1 MKNLRL
7 LALIILMGMVCVGAS
22 AQIGYQV
29 ALLNSATGEARANE
43 RVTVNISLSN
53 SANEVFYE
61 ETKQATTN
69 DFGVL
74 SLTIGNENTF
84 SQVDFSK
91 LPFFISVTVNDVLV
105 GRTQVLTV
113 PIAEAS
119 KKLVPVAKE
128 KIVGRQWVILGG
140 DIITFYE
147 DGTGHWLKSEDTGY
161 DFEYEIDGN
170 TIYCYIDD
178 INEYLKS
185 SRNLILRYYKNK
197 IYQVSKE

>member
-43 RVTVNISLSN
+43 CVTVNISLSN

-128 KIVGRQWVILGG
+128 KIVGQWVIKGNK
-140 DIITFYE
+140 IIILYE
-147 DGTGHWLKSEDTGY
+147 DGTGHFLQNEETCY
-161 DFEYEIDGN
+161 NFEYEIDGN
-170 TIYCYIDD
+170 TIYCYFDGT
-178 INEYLKS
+178 YQS
-185 SRNLILRYYKNK
+185 NLILRYYKNK
-197 IYQVSKE
+197 IHKISKE

>member
-1 MKNLRL
+1 MKTLRL

-53 SANEVFYE
+53 SANKVFYE

-128 KIVGRQWVILGG
+128 KIVGQWVIKGNR
-140 DIITFYE
+140 IIIFYE
-147 DGTGHWLKSEDTGY
+147 DGTGHLLKSD
-161 DFEYEIDGN
+161 DSCDNFEYEIDGN
-170 TIYCYIDD
+170 TIYCYFDGTYD
-178 INEYLKS
+178 S
-185 SRNLILRYYKNK
+185 NLILRYYKNK
-197 IYQVSKE
+197 IHKISKE

>member
-43 RVTVNISLSN
+43 CVTVNISLSN

-128 KIVGRQWVILGG
+128 KIVGQWVILGNN
-140 DIITFYE
+140 IITFYE
-147 DGTGHWLKSEDTGY
+147 NGTGHWLKNEDTGY
-161 DFEYEIDGN
+161 NFEYEIDGN
-170 TIYCYIDD
+170 TIYCYIDGYAGTA
-178 INEYLKS
+178 N
-185 SRNLILRYYKNK
+185 RNLILRYYKNK

>member
-128 KIVGRQWVILGG
+128 KIVGRQWVIRENSNM
-140 DIITFYE
+140 IIIFYE
-147 DGTGHWLKSEDTGY
+147 DGTGHYLQSEDTCY
-161 DFEYEIDGN
+161 NFEYEIDGN
-170 TIYCYIDD
+170 TIYCYFDGT
-178 INEYLKS
+178 YQS
-185 SRNLILRYYKNK
+185 NLILRYYKNK
-197 IYQVSKE
+197 IHKISKE

>member
-1 MKNLRL
+1 MKTLRL

-61 ETKQATTN
+61 EAKQATTN

-128 KIVGRQWVILGG
+128 KIVGQWVILGNN
-140 DIITFYE
+140 IITFYE
-147 DGTGHWLKSEDTGY
+147 NGTGHWLKSEDIGY
-161 DFEYEIDGN
+161 NFEYEIDGN
-170 TIYCYIDD
+170 TIYCYIDGYGGTGS
-178 INEYLKS
+178 N
-185 SRNLILRYYKNK
+185 RNLILRYYKNK

>member
-1 MKNLRL
+1 
-7 LALIILMGMVCVGAS
+7 MGMVCVGAS

-43 RVTVNISLSN
+43 CVTVNISLSN

-128 KIVGRQWVILGG
+128 KIVGQWVILGNN
-140 DIITFYE
+140 IITFYE
-147 DGTGHWLKSEDTGY
+147 NGTGHWLKNEDIGY
-161 DFEYEIDGN
+161 NFEYEIDGN
-170 TIYCYIDD
+170 TIYCYIDGYEGYA
-178 INEYLKS
+178 N
-185 SRNLILRYYKNK
+185 RNLILRYYKNK

>member
-1 MKNLRL
+1 MKTLRL

-128 KIVGRQWVILGG
+128 KIVGRQWVIKG
-140 DIITFYE
+140 DNDKIIIFYE
-147 DGTGHWLKSEDTGY
+147 DGTGHSLQSEDTWY
-161 DFEYEIDGN
+161 NFEYEIDGN
-170 TIYCYIDD
+170 TIYCYFDRTS
-178 INEYLKS
+178 K
-185 SRNLILRYYKNK
+185 RNLILRYYKNK
-197 IYQVSKE
+197 IHRIS

>member
-128 KIVGRQWVILGG
+128 KIVGQWVILGD

-147 DGTGHWLKSEDTGY
+147 DGTGHWLKSEDNY
-161 DFEYEIDGN
+161 YNFEYEIDGN
-170 TIYCYIDD
+170 TIYCYIDGYPGTGS
-178 INEYLKS
+178 N
-185 SRNLILRYYKNK
+185 RNLILRYYKNK

>member
-43 RVTVNISLSN
+43 CVTVNISLSN

-128 KIVGRQWVILGG
+128 KIVGQWVILGNN
-140 DIITFYE
+140 IITFYE
-147 DGTGHWLKSEDTGY
+147 NGTGHWLKNEDIGY
-161 DFEYEIDGN
+161 NFEYEIDGN
-170 TIYCYIDD
+170 TIYCYIDGYEGYA
-178 INEYLKS
+178 N
-185 SRNLILRYYKNK
+185 RNLILRYYKNK

>member
-1 MKNLRL
+1 MKTLRL

-128 KIVGRQWVILGG
+128 KIVGRQWVILGKT
-140 DIITFYE
+140 IITFYE
-147 DGTGHWLKSEDTGY
+147 NGTGYWLKNEDTGHN
-161 DFEYEIDGN
+161 FEYEIDGN
-170 TIYCYIDD
+170 TIYCYIIDGYEGYA
-178 INEYLKS
+178 N
-185 SRNLILRYYKNK
+185 RNLILRYYKNK
-197 IYQVSKE
+197 IDLVSNQ

>member
-1 MKNLRL
+1 MKTLRL

-128 KIVGRQWVILGG
+128 KIVGRQWVIKGNR
-140 DIITFYE
+140 IIIFYE
-147 DGTGHWLKSEDTGY
+147 DGTGHLLKYDDTY
-161 DFEYEIDGN
+161 DNFEYEIDGN
-170 TIYCYIDD
+170 TIYCYFDGTY
-178 INEYLKS
+178 ES
-185 SRNLILRYYKNK
+185 NLILRYYKNK
-197 IYQVSKE
+197 IHKISKE

>member
-1 MKNLRL
+1 MRNLRL

-43 RVTVNISLSN
+43 CVTVNISLSN

-128 KIVGRQWVILGG
+128 KIVGQWVILGN

-147 DGTGHWLKSEDTGY
+147 NGTGHWLKNEDTGY
-161 DFEYEIDGN
+161 NFEYEIDGN
-170 TIYCYIDD
+170 TIYCYIDGYAGTA
-178 INEYLKS
+178 N
-185 SRNLILRYYKNK
+185 RNLILRYYKNK